1 MEIHRP
7 TLVVL
12 AALACVLV
20 SITIITYAPSWIIQN
35 VIATNRTSTSSPSA
49 NSSNITLGSPQTY
62 TEYDKITFK
71 PAIVN
76 GTHGIQASFT
86 GGKAFITNSTGGAIY
101 WAGRHDTS
109 HAFTFQGIGHYG
121 PDGKLRDTGTVF
133 NFGGMVGIYKD
144 VIDKNGNIITKVWL
158 WK

>member
-1 MEIHRP
+1 MEIHRR

-121 PDGKLRDTGTVF
+121 PHGKLRDTGTVF
-133 NFGGMVGIYKD
+133 GGMVDIYKD